1 MRVAVVYNIVER
13 RTAGGYLDANYESAV
28 RRFVD
33 SYIKFNARFNHD
45 LYICTSGASL
55 SARSKEIFDGL
66 KFQTLTYRGHGWD
79 IGAYQ
84 YCARRLKGYDFLVC
98 MNSQVHIVAP
108 GWLAAIL
115 SARQTYGPGVYGTS
129 SSFEIAPHIRTSCIA
144 TEPELLTKYP
154 LNVRCRYDACLFEH
168 SPRNFSLWARGKG
181 YSVCVVSKSS
191 VRRLEDSRSGCGIF
205 RRDSQTSLLVR
216 DRHTQIYDAAP
227 PEEREHLQ
235 ALADGR
241 IHKEFIYLGV
251 VDRLCERHRL
261 LGAVRRGLS
270 RLRMNIRRAI
280 NANN

>member
-1 MRVAVVYNIVER
+1 MRVAVIYNIVER
-13 RTAGGYLDANYESAV
+13 RTAGGYLDANYESVV

-33 SYIKFNARFNHD
+33 SYIKFDARVDHD
-45 LYICTSGASL
+45 LYICASGAPL
-55 SARSKEIFDGL
+55 SARSKDIFGGL
-66 KFQTLTYRGHGWD
+66 KYQALTYSGNGWD

-84 YCARRLKGYDFLVC
+84 YCARRLNGYDFLVC
-98 MNSQVHIVAP
+98 MNSQAHIVAP
-108 GWLAAIL
+108 GWLASIL

-144 TEPELLTKYP
+144 TAPELLTKYP
-154 LNVRCRYDACLFEH
+154 LTVRSRYDACLFEH
-168 SPRNFSLWARGKG
+168 SPKNFSLWARSKG
-181 YSVCVVSKSS
+181 YSVCVVSKSG
-191 VRRLEDSRSGCGIF
+191 VCRLEDSRSGYEIF
-205 RRDSQTSLLVR
+205 RRDSQASLLVR

-241 IHKEFIYLGV
+241 ITKAFIYLGV

-261 LGAVRRGLS
+261 LGAIRRGLS
-270 RLRMNIRRAI
+270 RLKMSIGRAI